1 MPGRR
6 KKYIGKKPH
15 RMLVISWD
23 AVGNQDLAALET
35 LPHLRSLMERAACC
49 RRVKSVCPS
58 LTYPAHAAIV
68 TGRNPSHTGIVN
80 NIRFQPFRKEP
91 DWFWQRRFI
100 RGTTLYDQAEE
111 AGLRTAALLWP
122 VTAGAKITWNMPEI
136 WARRFWQNQ
145 ITESLFNGSIGYQID
160 LYRRF
165 GRLLEGTKQPMLDN
179 FVQASLLWTL
189 SYYRPDLTLVHYT
202 DVDAMR
208 HQYGVDSREAQ
219 AALRRLDMRL
229 GAVMGLLERQM
240 ELRNTNIIL
249 LGDHYQKNVN
259 CVLYPNYHMV
269 KNGWAKERGGRIV
282 WWQAAANNCDGA
294 CYIYLKNREDG
305 ELKLAVANWLK
316 ELKQTPGSGIKE
328 VYTGKRAREKG
339 ADPRCSFM
347 LEARE
352 GFYFKNGCR
361 VEREEYRPG
370 SKVHRGAHGYDPDCP
385 GYETFFMAA
394 GPDFQPGAE
403 VAAMNLTDEGPTMAR
418 ALGLELVDADGAVI
432 DSFFRFA
439 Y

>member
-259 CVLYPNYHMV
+259 
-269 KNGWAKERGGRIV
+269 
-282 WWQAAANNCDGA
+282 
-294 CYIYLKNREDG
+294 
-305 ELKLAVANWLK
+305 
-316 ELKQTPGSGIKE
+316 
-328 VYTGKRAREKG
+328 
-339 ADPRCSFM
+339 
-347 LEARE
+347 
-352 GFYFKNGCR
+352 
-361 VEREEYRPG
+361 
-370 SKVHRGAHGYDPDCP
+370 
-385 GYETFFMAA
+385 
-394 GPDFQPGAE
+394 
-403 VAAMNLTDEGPTMAR
+403 
-418 ALGLELVDADGAVI
+418 
-432 DSFFRFA
+432 
-439 Y
+439 